1 MSPGGARLVE
11 AVRQRRDPRAGLLLG
26 LGIIV
31 LMTAADAALG
41 HRVVLAGTLVLAPAV
56 AALFGGPR
64 ETLIV
69 GVLASA
75 VAAASGS
82 WNDNFGSLD
91 YWVRLGVVVAGSAF
105 TWVSARLQAIWSAAA
120 EASARAR
127 EERAAI
133 GDVLQRG
140 LMPPPVPET
149 PGWSV
154 GTLFRPGGA
163 HNVVGGDF
171 YDVFPFGSGWMA
183 VIGDITG
190 RGAGAASVTAQAR
203 HSLRTSRAF
212 TNDPQEV
219 LATLNDALL
228 SREEAE
234 LCSLLAFFFGEG
246 ELVQVALAG
255 HPPPLLVA
263 GGSVREVGETGPLL
277 GAFPDAH
284 WPFQA
289 VEVGAGRHLVGY
301 TDGVTELEGEGER
314 FEVERLRRAV
324 EPTRGPAGAI
334 AAIERAMEEFAGTRR
349 FEDDITLL
357 AVGQAPLLLEATG
370 DDQSL
375 GA

>member
-1 MSPGGARLVE
+1 MAIVALMVAADLALGARVALV
-11 AVRQRRDPRAGLLLG
+11 
-26 LGIIV
+26 
-31 LMTAADAALG
+31 
-41 HRVVLAGTLVLAPAV
+41 GTLVLAPAA
-56 AALFGGPR
+56 AALFGRPR
-64 ETLIV
+64 ETLLV
-69 GVLASA
+69 A
-75 VAAASGS
+75 VMAIAAAAASGS
-82 WNDNFGSLD
+82 WNDNFGNLD
-91 YWVRLGVVVAGSAF
+91 YWVRLGVIAAGAVF
-105 TWVSARLQAIWSAAA
+105 AWVSARLQATWSATA
-120 EASARAR
+120 EAYARAN

-171 YDVFPFGSGWMA
+171 YDVFPFGTGWMA
-183 VIGDITG
+183 VVGDITG

-219 LATLNDALL
+219 LAALNEALL
-228 SREEAE
+228 NREEAE

-246 ELVQVALAG
+246 ESVQVALAG

-263 GGSVREVGETGPLL
+263 GGSVQEVGETGPLL
-277 GAFPDAH
+277 GAFPGAH
-284 WPFQA
+284 WPFES

-301 TDGVTELEGEGER
+301 TDGVTELEGEDDR

-334 AAIERAMEEFAGTRR
+334 AAIERAMEAFAGTRR
-349 FEDDITLL
+349 FEDDVTLL
-357 AVGQAPLLLEATG
+357 AVGQAPLLLEAAG
-370 DDQSL
+370 DDKSL